1 MAEIGSATTSHASV
15 IRKRIWASFKIALT
29 IGLLAVL
36 VDRVNWSDAVS
47 ELSDVHFGPLVLALA
62 VAVLNI
68 YIQYRKWGFLVRI
81 IHPNVPMRDVYV
93 SLLCGFSIG
102 LITPGRL
109 GELGKGFFIP
119 GISRRQATGMS
130 ILDKV
135 FSQLPL
141 AMFGLVA
148 ISYFSLTTMAFST
161 GVQIVCAFF
170 AGSLMVLA
178 SLVLFWPQTLRQWLR
193 RSSAMVSRLPLM
205 EKVSMLLATTETFK
219 KHHFLPSLTYGVAFQ
234 LIIYVQTMLCVA
246 TFHRVDILPAM
257 AAAAAAMFV
266 KSLLPIA
273 IMDLG
278 VRESAVIL
286 FFGLLA
292 VPSSAALNGSLLLF
306 LVNVLI
312 PGVMGL
318 FYVWRIKHAPV

>member
-1 MAEIGSATTSHASV
+1 VAEITPATMSKPSV
-15 IRKRIWASFKIALT
+15 VKKWIWALFKITLT
-29 IGLLAVL
+29 AGLLAVL
-36 VDRVNWSDAVS
+36 IDRVNWSDVIS
-47 ELSDVHFGPLVLALA
+47 EFSDVHLVSLVLALA
-62 VAVLNI
+62 VAFINI

-81 IHPNVPMRDVYV
+81 IYPDVPSRDVYA

-102 LITPGRL
+102 LVTPGRL
-109 GELGKGFFIP
+109 GELGKGFFLP
-119 GISRRQATGMS
+119 GISRSQATGMS

-141 AMFGLVA
+141 AIFGLIA
-148 ISYFSLTTMAFST
+148 ISYFSLTTTTFSAE
-161 GVQIVCAFF
+161 VQILCA
-170 AGSLMVLA
+170 VLA
-178 SLVLFWPQTLRQWLR
+178 GVLIVLANLVLFRPQTIRQWIR
-193 RSSAMVSRLPLM
+193 RSSSAVSRLPLM
-205 EKVSMLLATTETFK
+205 DKISMLLSTTEHFK
-219 KHHFLPSLTYGVAFQ
+219 KQHFFPSLAYGVVFQ
-234 LIIYVQTMLCVA
+234 LIIYMQTMLCVA
-246 TFHRVDILPAM
+246 TFHDVDIGPAM
-257 AAAAAAMFV
+257 AASSAAMFV

-286 FFGLLA
+286 FFGLLS

-312 PGVMGL
+312 PGIMGL